1 MSISM
6 SFSAN
11 GTYGK
16 YNHQHNPGTL
26 GADWNH
32 FANGYRM
39 YMDYREINNGIN
51 YPENKRLY
59 IGSSDLQSMTER
71 TDNETNASQ
80 IGISGKTESTDN
92 LPPSIAVYRW
102 RRTA

>member
-6 SFSAN
+6 SFTAL

-16 YNHQHNPGTL
+16 YKHNHDPGTL

-32 FANGYRM
+32 FVNGNRM
-39 YMDYREINNGIN
+39 YMDYREINNGTN
-51 YPENKRLY
+51 YPENMRLY
-59 IGSSDLQSMTER
+59 IGSSDLQSMNDR
-71 TDNETNASQ
+71 VDNETNASQ

-92 LPPSIAVYRW
+92 LPPATAVYRW
-102 RRTA
+102 IRTA